1 MNKIKTHTILRYS
14 LLVGMS
20 AYVVF
25 SVYNKIQSSLDIDNN
40 TVLTEQI
47 ELDTEENTEEEIDF
61 EDQFKTLTMQFS
73 ELFIVTDQKYKCCK
87 NVRQFSISSYLEY
100 DTPPPKLSC

>member
-1 MNKIKTHTILRYS
+1 MC
-14 LLVGMS
+14 
-20 AYVVF
+20 AYVAF
-25 SVYNKIQSSLDIDNN
+25 SVYNKIQSSLDIEN
-40 TVLTEQI
+40 TILAEQI

-61 EDQFKTLTMQFS
+61 EDQFKTLTMQS
-73 ELFIVTDQKYKCCK
+73 AELFIVTDQKYKCCK